1 MNLLYGRM
9 NRYLTLLGHFMRT
22 SFCILGICLAFFLNT
37 SLACA
42 TDIAGNVAR
51 SDIAIGQ
58 PNVLPSQAMGL
69 GNGELGAAFWS
80 ANGLTIQLNRI
91 DTLPY
96 RRSPGRIILPDLKIM
111 TSDRGFHGRLRLY
124 DGVLE
129 ESGGGVVLRAWVDH
143 DADRVVVDMTGLP
156 TTSLQHI
163 QLRLGAQRTPKAFV
177 YHDSGF
183 LAETWRD
190 DQLPGASRRAFGS
203 LAGVRVLGKQV
214 HAVVLDARTVEVTAY
229 PDASGHLRLIAA
241 APSFDGSRP
250 AQDVIQNALN
260 VAVDPA
266 HTEQWWHAYWQ
277 RAYGIEATSDDGVAH
292 YAETLRTLYLFAAA
306 AHAGS
311 TLPGSQAGI
320 ADLFSSSEDDHFWD
334 PAAYWFWN
342 MRMQVAANLAAGV
355 PELNTSVFALYRN
368 NLDAI
373 KQWTVHH
380 MGDRSGICVPETMRF
395 NGKGIEYEGDRFRP
409 FVIVTHSCD
418 LAWTPTSNARTLSS
432 GAEIG
437 LWVWRTYLQTGDRR
451 FLERNYPLMAEAAR
465 FLLSYQH
472 RGADGLLHTS
482 PSNAHETQMD
492 VTDPATDIAAIRALY
507 PATVAAAHELNVDA
521 GFAEQLLHALD
532 ETPALPQMPS
542 SAGGDLDGQILA
554 ASYDI
559 HAPYV
564 NGENIGLEAVWPY
577 GVIGMDSALFPVAQ
591 KTFMLRP
598 FKYAATWSYDPVQ
611 AAHLGLGA
619 EAAKAIFELVQQYQ
633 VYPNGMAALLHDMPN
648 EFYLEQTA
656 VTALALSDILVIQDA
671 DHLVRVGPA
680 IPPGWTMHGTVAIQH
695 GGSVEV
701 TAVKGQLVS
710 FTLRNVAQ
718 APLTLMTPW
727 QNARI
732 QVWRDNALQQ
742 TITPHEGRF
751 TFQPSSGH
759 AYRFAVSSH
768 SSMPTFDAPANATV
782 KSLGRASIGL
792 DPPCCAPPAGYAPA
806 SDN

>member
-1 MNLLYGRM
+1 M
-9 NRYLTLLGHFMRT
+9 NRYLTFPGHFMRT
-22 SFCILGICLAFFLNT
+22 SLCILGICLAFLR
-37 SLACA
+37 SVSPACA
-42 TDIAGNVAR
+42 TDVAENVAR

-58 PNVLPSQAMGL
+58 PNVLPSQAIGL
-69 GNGELGAAFWS
+69 GNGDLGAAFWS
-80 ANGLTIQLNRI
+80 ADGLTIQLNRI

-96 RRSPGRIILPDLKIM
+96 RRSPGRIVLPDLKIM

-143 DADRVVVDMTGLP
+143 DADRAVVDLTGLP
-156 TTSLQHI
+156 TTSPQHI
-163 QLRLGAQRTPKAFV
+163 QLHLGAQRTPTAFV
-177 YHDSGF
+177 DRDSGF

-190 DQLPGASRRAFGS
+190 DRLPGASRRVFGS
-203 LAGVRVLGKQV
+203 LAGVRVLGRQS
-214 HAVVLDARTVEVTAY
+214 HAIVLDARTVEVTAF

-241 APSFDGSRP
+241 APSFDGSRS
-250 AQDVIQNALN
+250 AQGVIRNALA
-260 VAVDPA
+260 VAVNPA
-266 HTEQWWHAYWQ
+266 HAELWWHAYWQ
-277 RAYGIEATSDDGVAH
+277 RAHGIEATSDDGVAR

-342 MRMQVAANLAAGV
+342 TRMQVAANLAAGV
-355 PELNTSVFALYRN
+355 PELNASVFALYRN
-368 NLDAI
+368 NLDAL

-380 MGDRSGICVPETMRF
+380 MGGRPGICVPETMRF
-395 NGKGIEYEGDRFRP
+395 NGKGVEYESDQFRP

-418 LAWTPTSNARTLSS
+418 LAWTPTSNARTLST

-437 LWVWRTYLQTGDRR
+437 LWVWRTYLQTGDRG
-451 FLERNYPLMAEAAR
+451 FLEKNYPLMAEAAR
-465 FLLSYQH
+465 FLWSYQH

-507 PATVAAAHELNVDA
+507 PATAAAAHELNVDA
-521 GFAEQLLHALD
+521 DFAGKLLHALN

-542 SAGGDLDGQILA
+542 SAGGDLDGRILA
-554 ASYDI
+554 ASYDV

-577 GVIGMDSALFPVAQ
+577 GVIGMDSALFPVAR
-591 KTFMLRP
+591 KTFMQRP

-633 VYPNGMAALLHDMPN
+633 VYPNGMAALLHDMPS

-656 VTALALSDILVIQDA
+656 VTALALSDMLVIQDA

-701 TAVKGQLVS
+701 TAVQGQLVS
-710 FTLRNVAQ
+710 FTLRGVA
-718 APLTLMTPW
+718 ATPLKLMTPW
-727 QNARI
+727 QDARI
-732 QVWRDNALQQ
+732 QVWQDNTMQQ
-742 TITPHEGRF
+742 VITSHEGRF
-751 TFQPSSGH
+751 TFQPDGGH
-759 AYRFAVSSH
+759 VYRFAVSKDL
-768 SSMPTFDAPANATV
+768 PLPRFDAPANATV

-792 DPPCCAPPAGYAPA
+792 GPPCCAPPAGYVPA
-806 SDN
+806 SDND